1 MLALFVLAQRID
13 AGRDEMAVD
22 ELRLFPAHR
31 ADSNWR
37 GRFHAAIVRL
47 QTAVHASIPFPT
59 VVIWRT
65 TSDTIV
71 LINFLIP
78 AYAALLGP
86 HPCAT

>member
-1 MLALFVLAQRID
+1 
-13 AGRDEMAVD
+13 MAVD

-59 VVIWRT
+59 GCNMAHHVGYNRPYKFPHTRVRGAPWSASLRDIDRTNVNWRR
-65 TSDTIV
+65 
-71 LINFLIP
+71 
-78 AYAALLGP
+78 
-86 HPCAT
+86 